1 MTSPVFLTP
10 SLQTTWKASF
20 ANGDDVVGLNLIHPE
35 VIKLLKVNSKDKLSE
50 SAQKEVIESIT
61 DLNLNAIMFKNT
73 FDEMVILHHNKKIG
87 GGLLNPQ
94 NWPICPF

>member
-1 MTSPVFLTP
+1 M
-10 SLQTTWKASF
+10 
-20 ANGDDVVGLNLIHPE
+20 
-35 VIKLLKVNSKDKLSE
+35 VIKFVRLLFLFCNQENVKTQSPLIQFDIIIKRSRTLGGS
-50 SAQKEVIESIT
+50 QKEVIESIT

-94 NWPICPF
+94 N